1 MVKNYYNIFINL
13 FRRGKTLEFKNN
25 KIKDYIF
32 LSTYIILL
40 IFFFINIKDIMNFLY
55 KFLGILK
62 PFIWGIAIA
71 FILNIPVKLIEKN
84 LGNGKFFKGMKRSF
98 SITLTFL
105 FFILAITLFILF
117 VIPQLL
123 SSISTLMNSIP
134 EYLSQFE
141 KFLEV
146 NAINNSQSQVMMQNI
161 INELLNMWKEILKVT
176 SQIVGTSLGYLLDFT
191 LGITYGVIN
200 FFLALILAI
209 YMLASKEILISQLKL
224 IIYAFVSKNKADR
237 IIELGKMCNEMFS
250 KFILGQCTE
259 ALVIGVLCFIGM
271 IILKM
276 PYALLIS
283 VVIGVTALI
292 PVFGAFLGTIPSA
305 FIILIIDPIKAL
317 WFIIFIIVLQQLEGN
332 LIYPRVVGSSIGLS
346 ALWVMFAMIVGGSLF
361 GIIGM
366 LIGIPIFGVVFKILK
381 RVANRKI
388 NEKGIE
394 RR

>member
-1 MVKNYYNIFINL
+1 MK
-13 FRRGKTLEFKNN
+13 FKNN

-84 LGNGKFFKGMKRSF
+84 LGNSKFFKGMKRSF

-146 NAINNSQSQVMMQNI
+146 NAINNSQLQVMMQNI

-224 IIYAFVSKNKADR
+224 IIYSFVSKNKADR

>member
-1 MVKNYYNIFINL
+1 M
-13 FRRGKTLEFKNN
+13 EFKNN

-84 LGNGKFFKGMKRSF
+84 LGNGKFFKGIKRSF

>member
-1 MVKNYYNIFINL
+1 M
-13 FRRGKTLEFKNN
+13 EFKNN

-117 VIPQLL
+117 IIPQLL

-141 KFLEV
+141 KFLKV

-176 SQIVGTSLGYLLDFT
+176 SQIVGTSLRYLLDFT

-200 FFLALILAI
+200 FFLALVLAI

-224 IIYAFVSKNKADR
+224 IIYAFVSKNKSDR